1 MSETQKIFNIKA
13 KYYKKIFCR
22 AEQIQFGEQT
32 NQATGEIQKKQ
43 FQACLYIP
51 DGEDTTCMPSIFFNL
66 KLGNGSFT
74 LIADDL
80 ATIIEAMKGTL
91 SFLDKYDKSG
101 TCIKAHNESKTKYIK
116 KLQDSV
122 NQDLNNKNNEK
133 R

>member
-1 MSETQKIFNIKA
+1 
-13 KYYKKIFCR
+13 
-22 AEQIQFGEQT
+22 
-32 NQATGEIQKKQ
+32 
-43 FQACLYIP
+43 
-51 DGEDTTCMPSIFFNL
+51 MPSIFFNL